1 MAVRQNKVQKSALLP
16 ERGRAARLP
25 QDRFR
30 MRCPIFGKAACKKTR
45 NPVNLCYHIVM
56 KRILPLL
63 AVAAFLACGCE
74 KDDSDDFYIRASRE
88 KLCDGET
95 CELVAHLSNNEDD
108 KEVSGVDFSWSLS
121 NPSIGH
127 FAKTRGR
134 HAEYVPTSFP
144 APGQPELVQTIR
156 CKLHGDILNLF
167 YEEGEIF
174 NSHAQIQITHIAG
187 QRK

>member
-1 MAVRQNKVQKSALLP
+1 MFFNHQFVTHLFRALT
-16 ERGRAARLP
+16 RDA
-25 QDRFR
+25 
-30 MRCPIFGKAACKKTR
+30 KTQI
-45 NPVNLCYHIVM
+45 PCNLWYHIGM

-63 AVAAFLACGCE
+63 AVAAFLAGGCE

-88 KLCDGET
+88 KLCEGET
-95 CELVAHLSNNEDD
+95 CELVAHLYNNEED

-156 CKLHGDILNLF
+156 CKLQGNILNLF
-167 YEEGEIF
+167 SEEGDF
-174 NSHAQIQITHIAG
+174 SNSHAQIKITHIAG

>member
-1 MAVRQNKVQKSALLP
+1 M
-16 ERGRAARLP
+16 E
-25 QDRFR
+25 
-30 MRCPIFGKAACKKTR
+30 
-45 NPVNLCYHIVM
+45 
-56 KRILPLL
+56 RILPLL
-63 AVAAFLACGCE
+63 VLAAFLAGGCE